1 MKIYNSLIS
10 AIFII
15 FLSLTGITH
24 AETLNFGSSTYEGEV
39 KKGRAHGVGI
49 FTFSDGSTYEGKV
62 KKNKIHGIGKYTDS
76 DGNVFEGKFRSGKL
90 KVKIDKKTRR
100 MIKIKPETGIE
111 EHFEI
116 KGKGSVSDK
125 WFEAEKNSSGIYEL
139 TAKGKRDMEQAKTE
153 AQSSPSSGS
162 SGGACGG

>member
-15 FLSLTGITH
+15 FLSLTGITY
-24 AETLNFGSSTYEGEV
+24 AETLNFGS
-39 KKGRAHGVGI
+39 
-49 FTFSDGSTYEGKV
+49 STYEGKV

-125 WFEAEKNSSGIYEL
+125 WFEAEKNSSGIYEF

-153 AQSSPSSGS
+153 AQSSGSSGS
-162 SGGACGG
+162 SGGATC

>member
-15 FLSLTGITH
+15 FLSLTGVTY

-76 DGNVFEGKFRSGKL
+76 DGNVFEGKFKYGKL

-153 AQSSPSSGS
+153 AQSSASS